1 MAVFYRLS
9 RRWQVPIAGGPEV
22 CGQSFGHHCFGSWTA
37 TGGSVRS
44 AGLGDGATPEV
55 RIAPHAT
62 GKSTIAKL
70 ALDAATLPPA
80 GICTMCR
87 NDLFPSHRRDGD
99 SAGRFA
105 AVIGLPGGADP
116 R

>member
-1 MAVFYRLS
+1 
-9 RRWQVPIAGGPEV
+9 
-22 CGQSFGHHCFGSWTA
+22 
-37 TGGSVRS
+37 
-44 AGLGDGATPEV
+44 
-55 RIAPHAT
+55 
-62 GKSTIAKL
+62 
-70 ALDAATLPPA
+70 
-80 GICTMCR
+80 MCR